1 MGRIQ
6 KKALGD
12 NLMRYVLIALA
23 ILVVAIGGGYYY
35 LANIAGDVMHAGE
48 PQATV
53 RPADVVQARQD
64 AQTDAAAAVDVTEPK
79 QILFGDLHVHTTFS
93 TDAFLWALP
102 MNSGPGAHPVAD
114 ACDFA
119 RHCSALDFWSITDHA
134 EASTPRRWKEAKET
148 IRQCNAVSGDPA
160 NPDMVS
166 FIGFEWTQVG
176 QTPAEHYGHKNVIFR
191 GLNDDEVSPRAIAAG
206 GVATDALRNSVG
218 NLPVATALVDWENRQ
233 PYLNFRQFMREVRAV
248 PECPA
253 GVPSNELDTQCY
265 EAADTPE
272 DLARKLFDE
281 LALDPVIIP
290 HGTSWGFYTP
300 TGTTLDKQLTARMRP
315 ENQELIEVMSG
326 HGNSEEYRPWR
337 SATLDGEGNIA
348 CPAPSHNYLP
358 TCWRA
363 GEIIR
368 ARCEEAG
375 EDEATCTTRAEEAR
389 HNFAQLSI
397 AGHLT
402 ITGED
407 PSEYLDAGQ
416 CRDCFLP
423 PFNHRPGTSVQ
434 YGLAV
439 SNLDDPDNPKRF
451 NWGFIASSDTHRAR
465 PGTGYKAVDREY
477 QSDARGPRS
486 KVWAD
491 RQNLKKQEA
500 LPYSKPLTREDI
512 ADVPG
517 FQLTEFERQGS
528 FWTAG
533 GLAAVHSEGRDRDAI
548 FDAFKR
554 KETYGTSGPRI
565 LLWFDM
571 IDPVEVPAPEVTPE
585 VTEDAEAE
593 TVDAE
598 TAGAEEAA
606 AAAED
611 TAAPVLSDAE
621 PVVVASMGA
630 TVERSKSPTFRV
642 KAVGAFKQKPGCP
655 DSAEASMPQDRFD
668 SLCRGECYN
677 PTDTRHVIDRIEII
691 RIRPQIDGTEDVAE
705 LIDDAFITHQCEPD
719 EAGCTF
725 TFTDPEYETLGRDTL
740 YYARAVQE
748 KTPAINGANLRC
760 EFDADGNCIKVNPC
774 YADYR
779 TDADD
784 ACTADVGH
792 RAWSSPIYL
801 THRG

>member
-1 MGRIQ
+1 
-6 KKALGD
+6 
-12 NLMRYVLIALA
+12 MRYVLIAIAVLA
-23 ILVVAIGGGYYY
+23 VALGGGYYY

-53 RPADVVQARQD
+53 RPAEVVEARQA
-64 AQTDAAAAVDVTEPK
+64 AQTDAARTLDVAEPK

-119 RHCSALDFWSITDHA
+119 RHCSALDFWAITDHA
-134 EASTPRRWKEAKET
+134 EASTPRRWKEAKDT
-148 IRQCNAVSGDPA
+148 VRQCNAVAGDPA

-176 QTPAEHYGHKNVIFR
+176 QRPSEHYGHKNVIFR
-191 GLNDDEVSPRAIAAG
+191 GLNDDEVAPRAIAAG
-206 GVATDALRNSVG
+206 GVATNTLRNSVG
-218 NLPVATALVDWENRQ
+218 NLPVATAIVDWENRQ

-248 PECPA
+248 PDCEA
-253 GVPSNELDTQCY
+253 GVPSDELGDQCY
-265 EAADTPE
+265 EAADTPA
-272 DLARKLFDE
+272 DLARKLYDE
-281 LALDPVIIP
+281 LELDPVIIP

-300 TGTTLDKQLTARMRP
+300 TGTTLDKQLKAEMRP
-315 ENQELIEVMSG
+315 EDQELIEVMSG

-337 SATLDGEGNIA
+337 SAIVDGEGNA
-348 CPAPSHNYLP
+348 SCPAPSHNYIP
-358 TCWRA
+358 SCWRA

-368 ARCEEAG
+368 GRCEEAG
-375 EDEATCTTRAEEAR
+375 EDADTCNTRAEKAR
-389 HNFAQLSI
+389 QNFAALSI

-402 ITGED
+402 IGGESPED
-407 PSEYLDAGQ
+407 YLDAGQ

-434 YGLAV
+434 YGLAT
-439 SNLDDPDNPKRF
+439 SNLDDPEDPKRF

-486 KVWAD
+486 QLWAD
-491 RQNLKKQEA
+491 RQRTRKGEP
-500 LPYSKPLTREDI
+500 LPYSEALTQEDI

-517 FQLTEFERQGS
+517 FQLVEFERQGS

-533 GLAAVHSEGRDRDAI
+533 GLAAVHSEGRDRDAV

-554 KETYGTSGPRI
+554 KETYGTSGPRM

-571 IDPVEVPAPEVTPE
+571 IEPVEVPAVEDTQDTALADGEADGEVADVE
-585 VTEDAEAE
+585 ADAAEQSEPE
-593 TVDAE
+593 TV
-598 TAGAEEAA
+598 
-606 AAAED
+606 
-611 TAAPVLSDAE
+611 VSDAE
-621 PVVVASMGA
+621 PTVVASMGA
-630 TVERSKSPTFRV
+630 TVESSSTPTFRV

-655 DSAEASMPQDRFD
+655 DHAAGSMPEDRFD

-677 PTDTRHVIDRIEII
+677 PTDTRHIIDRIEII
-691 RIRPQIDGTEDVAE
+691 RIRPQVDGTEDVSD

-719 EAGCTF
+719 ESGCSF
-725 TFTDPEYETLGRDTL
+725 TFTDPEYEELGRDTL

-760 EFDADGNCIKVNPC
+760 EFDGDGNCIKVNPC

-779 TDADD
+779 TDPDD

-792 RAWSSPIYL
+792 RAWSSPIYVNY
-801 THRG
+801 RG

>member
-1 MGRIQ
+1 
-6 KKALGD
+6 
-12 NLMRYVLIALA
+12 MRKLLVGIIIVAAVLA
-23 ILVVAIGGGYYY
+23 GGYYY

-48 PQATV
+48 PQGTV
-53 RPADVVQARQD
+53 TPPEVLAAKQA
-64 AQTDAAAAVDVTEPK
+64 AQAAAASAMDVEEPK

-148 IRQCNAVSGDPA
+148 IRQCNAVAGDPM

-166 FIGFEWTQVG
+166 FMGFEWTQVG
-176 QTPAEHYGHKNVIFR
+176 QTPEEHYGHKNVIFR
-191 GLNDDEVSPRAIAAG
+191 GLEDEEISPRAIGAG
-206 GVATDALRNSVG
+206 GVATEALRGGIG
-218 NLPVATALVDWENRQ
+218 NLPVATALVDWSNRQ

-248 PECPA
+248 PECDPD
-253 GVPSNELDTQCY
+253 VPSNELDNACY
-265 EAADTPE
+265 EGADTPE

-290 HGTSWGFYTP
+290 HGTSWGLYTP
-300 TGTTLDKQLTARMRP
+300 TGTTLDKQLKAHMRP

-337 SATLDGEGNIA
+337 AATIDAEGNIA
-348 CPAPSHNYLP
+348 CPAPSHNYVP
-358 TCWRA
+358 TCWRG

-368 ARCEEAG
+368 ERCEVAG
-375 EDEATCTTRAEEAR
+375 EDDATCDARAAEAR
-389 HNFAQLSI
+389 YNFAQISI

-402 ITGED
+402 ISGENSTD
-407 PSEYLDAGQ
+407 YLDAGQ

-423 PFNHRPGTSVQ
+423 PLNHRPGTSVQ
-434 YGLAV
+434 YGLAAT
-439 SNLDDPDNPKRF
+439 NLDDPENPKRF

-486 KVWAD
+486 QAWLD
-491 RQNLKKQEA
+491 RQQLKKGEV
-500 LPYSKPLTREDI
+500 LPHSLPLTRADT

-533 GLAAVHSEGRDRDAI
+533 GLAAVHAEGRNRDAI
-548 FDAFKR
+548 FDALKR
-554 KETYGTSGPRI
+554 KETFGTSGPRM

-571 IDPVEVPAPEVTPE
+571 IEPAAAPAPVPVVEA
-585 VTEDAEAE
+585 AEA
-593 TVDAE
+593 AE
-598 TAGAEEAA
+598 SEEAA
-606 AAAED
+606 QADVAATEASD
-611 TAAPVLSDAE
+611 VAPVAAPDAE
-621 PVVVASMGA
+621 PVIVASMGA
-630 TVERSKSPTFRV
+630 TVESSAVPTFRV
-642 KAVGAFKQKPGCP
+642 KAVGAFKQQPGCP
-655 DSAEASMPQDRFD
+655 DHAGAALTDERFE

-691 RIRPQIDGTEDVAE
+691 RIRPQIDGTEDVAD
-705 LIDDAFITHQCEPD
+705 LIDDAFITHQCQPD
-719 EAGCTF
+719 ESGCSF
-725 TFTDPEYETLGRDTL
+725 TFTDPEYADLGRDTL

-760 EFDADGNCIKVNPC
+760 DYDDDGNCIKVNPC

-792 RAWSSPIYL
+792 RAWSSPIYVNY
-801 THRG
+801 RG